1 MTIPVLKPPPAD
13 LASRLAYTQTMTNPY
28 RENVAITTPIRH
40 PSTGSVALASF
51 SAAVVTPFSS
61 GPNDGFT
68 PNFSS
73 QLNASPAS
81 SLSIANSGPIGS
93 INPSRGVSIGS
104 TPKITVAPSRVLS
117 EDEEY
122 AAIEAQLLAASGL
135 N

>member
-13 LASRLAYTQTMTNPY
+13 LASRLAYTQTVTNPY
-28 RENVAITTPIRH
+28 RENVALTTPIRH

-51 SAAVVTPFSS
+51 SAAVVTPYSS
-61 GPNDGFT
+61 
-68 PNFSS
+68 NFSS

-81 SLSIANSGPIGS
+81 SLSMANSGPIGS
-93 INPSRGVSIGS
+93 MNPSRGVSIGS